1 MSMPLKTKAES
12 MLMISMGTL
21 RAKANAAAVLP
32 EAVGPRMKRALGLDM
47 VLGCDAGEV
56 RIISGFPKV
65 NLVLK
70 GFTFG
75 CLLACKPRHKYKKS
89 QGHDPGFYFTF
100 GCLVSIRGLYTAL
113 TI

>member
-1 MSMPLKTKAES
+1 

-32 EAVGPRMKRALGLDM
+32 EAVGPRMKRALGLGM
-47 VLGCDAGEV
+47 VLGCDAEEV

-75 CLLACKPRHKYKKS
+75 LFVGIQAKA
-89 QGHDPGFYFTF
+89 Q
-100 GCLVSIRGLYTAL
+100 I
-113 TI
+113 